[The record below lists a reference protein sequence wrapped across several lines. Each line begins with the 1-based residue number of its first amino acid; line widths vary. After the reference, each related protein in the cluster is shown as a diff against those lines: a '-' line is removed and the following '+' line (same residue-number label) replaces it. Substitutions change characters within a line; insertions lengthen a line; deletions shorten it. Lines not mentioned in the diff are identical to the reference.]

1 MKTTKAD
8 FEYYKKCVQKWV
20 DLFQLNDWEV
30 YYVHENTEDYIGYCL
45 ADVNSHQVTII
56 LGTDWGVTEINKK
69 SIDKVAFHEV
79 MELLLTPYH
88 YLAKSRTYDIDKHT
102 TISHQMIRT
111 LEHVVFHDGK
121 NRP

>member
-20 DLFQLNDWEV
+20 NLFQLNDWEI
-30 YYVHENTEDYIGYCL
+30 YYVHEDIEGYVGYCL
-45 ADVNSHQVTII
+45 ADVPNYTASII
-56 LGTDWGVTEINKK
+56 LCIDWGVTEINKK
-69 SIDKVAFHEV
+69 SIDKTAFHEV
-79 MELLLTPYH
+79 MELFHAPY
-88 YLAKSRTYDIDKHT
+88 YQLAKSRTYDVDKHT
-102 TISHQMIRT
+102 AISHQAIRT